1 MCCVHTVGVHLG
13 NEETEGGRGE
23 RELRR
28 PESGAVHIPPWSFLP
43 LSAAPLSKGKP
54 TKWTHEKPK
63 EPTKNH
69 FSLISKSC
77 HQGASSNSEQSP
89 SFAPSVPEGLPGGLS
104 SQVPGA
110 AQSPL
115 LQWEREDLC
124 HRPPQV
130 RRTSARPKREGKIN
144 STVEATWRG

>member
-1 MCCVHTVGVHLG
+1 MCRVHTVGAHLG

-69 FSLISKSC
+69 FSLISKFLPPRCKQQLRAEPEFCSLCPRGSPGWAELPSPWSC
-77 HQGASSNSEQSP
+77 PAP
-89 SFAPSVPEGLPGGLS
+89 FATVGEGRPVSQTPTGQAHICPAQEGGQNKL
-104 SQVPGA
+104 
-110 AQSPL
+110 
-115 LQWEREDLC
+115 
-124 HRPPQV
+124 HR
-130 RRTSARPKREGKIN
+130 
-144 STVEATWRG
+144 